1 MNSLVAFAAFR
12 LWRSVG
18 KRRGASSATV
28 EECDATKFHS
38 STAAGR
44 VIIAT
49 AQFQAAMPVF
59 PVRKIKRGAVAG
71 VPSTIYLISKI
82 LRRLV
87 YENNCLP
94 IFFACMLF
102 PLLFFARSGAQNNP
116 DSLLPVRGFCIE
128 APRPSGVDSFVTFIN
143 NELAPR
149 KVNTLV
155 LRIDFNYQFKSHPE
169 LRDTIAL
176 SLQDVKK
183 W

>member
-59 PVRKIKRGAVAG
+59 PVRKNKKG
-71 VPSTIYLISKI
+71 
-82 LRRLV
+82 RRRRCAFDHLS
-87 YENNCLP
+87 NKQN
-94 IFFACMLF
+94 FA
-102 PLLFFARSGAQNNP
+102 
-116 DSLLPVRGFCIE
+116 
-128 APRPSGVDSFVTFIN
+128 
-143 NELAPR
+143 
-149 KVNTLV
+149 
-155 LRIDFNYQFKSHPE
+155 
-169 LRDTIAL
+169 
-176 SLQDVKK
+176 
-183 W
+183 